1 MSKLSKKKARI
12 RRHNRLR
19 QKVAGTAA
27 VPRLCVCRTGA
38 HIYAQIIDDDAQN
51 TLMAASTVEKAMRE
65 QKLSSNVNSATVIG
79 RTIAE
84 RALAGQVKKVVF
96 DRGGFAYHGCV
107 KALAD
112 AAREAGLE
120 F

>member
-1 MSKLSKKKARI
+1 MSKLTKKQARI

-19 QKVAGTAA
+19 QKVSGSAEI
-27 VPRLCVCRTGA
+27 PRLCVCRTGK
-38 HIYAQIIDDDAQN
+38 HIYAQVIDDVAQC
-51 TLMAASTVEKAMRE
+51 TIVSASTLEKEMRE
-65 QKLSSNVNSATVIG
+65 QKLAANKSSAAVLG
-79 RTIAE
+79 KTIAE
-84 RALAGQVKKVVF
+84 RALAANLKKIVF

>member
-19 QKVAGTAA
+19 QKIAGTLAI
-27 VPRLCVCRTGA
+27 PRLSVCRTGA

-65 QKLSSNVNSATVIG
+65 QKLSANIKSAAIIG

-84 RALAGQVKKVVF
+84 RALAGQIKKVVF
-96 DRGGFAYHGCV
+96 DRGGFTYHGCV

>member
-19 QKVAGTAA
+19 QKVAGTAEI
-27 VPRLCVCRTGA
+27 PRLCVCRTGS
-38 HIYAQIIDDDAQN
+38 HIYAQVIDDDSQN
-51 TLMAASTVEKAMRE
+51 TLLTASTVEKAMRE
-65 QKLSSNVNSATVIG
+65 QKLSSNVSSAVIIG
-79 RTIAE
+79 KTIAE
-84 RALAGQVKKVVF
+84 RALAANLKKVVF

-112 AAREAGLE
+112 AARATGLE